1 MVLIFHRICRTF
13 GQQVNAAKSKVL
25 VVKPGTTG
33 DETTQE
39 MATKPSIWIE
49 AEGVTTFTIVKETPE
64 DDLLSNANILRA
76 EAAGSGEVLSTFL
89 GLRKIN
95 DRAGDEQI
103 EVVDKFCYLGS
114 TEDEEADLDAEIE
127 IRQHKMTVA
136 FHMDKRKI
144 YFRRSIPKKARIRF
158 FLAKITAIAI
168 YGCQV

>member
-1 MVLIFHRICRTF
+1 MPI
-13 GQQVNAAKSKVL
+13 
-25 VVKPGTTG
+25 VKPGLEN

-39 MATKPSIWIE
+39 MTAKPSIWIE

-76 EAAGSGEVLSTFL
+76 ETAGSSEVQTTFL

-144 YFRRSIPKKARIRF
+144 YFRRSMHTEEGKAPLLPSQDHGNRHLRVSSVE
-158 FLAKITAIAI
+158 LTGKTRA
-168 YGCQV
+168 GPP